1 MEFKPHNYQKYAID
15 YIINNPLA
23 MLFLDMGLGKTVI
36 TLTAINTLIY
46 DRFEVNKV
54 LVIAPIRVAKNT
66 WPDEIKKWP
75 HLSYLTYA
83 VAVGDVK
90 QRKKALEEN
99 ADITIINRENV
110 SWLINES
117 GYEFDYDM
125 LVIDE
130 ISSFKNPSSLRFKA
144 LRKVRPFI
152 DRVVGLTGTPT
163 SNGLLDLWSQFYL
176 IDKGQR
182 LGKFV
187 THYRNRFFD
196 YNPYTH
202 TYTPLKHAKR
212 DIFKRIDDIT
222 VSMKAIDLLEMPE
235 QVIIEKVVDMD
246 SNSRKLYGQLKD
258 DQILQLGDAIID
270 SVNAAV
276 LSNKLIQ
283 MANGNVYDEDKNTI
297 HLHEAKLDGLE
308 DIIEQ
313 ANGQSLLV
321 AYWFKSDLDAIKSR
335 FPQAREIKTSEDIKD
350 WNEGKISLALMHPA
364 SAGHGL
370 NLQKGGHILVWY
382 SLIWSLELYQQTNG
396 RLYRQGQ
403 SNNSVTI
410 VHILCRDTIDAQV
423 YDSLHNKNRTQA
435 DLINAVKVNLRK

>member
-202 TYTPLKHAKR
+202 TYTPLKHANR

-435 DLINAVKVNLRK
+435 DLINAVKVNLRR